1 MEGGPAPAA
10 AAAYRELLERAR
22 TDPAVVGVVV
32 FGSTAAGP
40 YATPAS
46 DVDAFVIVD
55 GSDED
60 ARAWST
66 PHGSPVEVWSMT
78 LDEFR
83 AHALPGDA
91 SEWNRPALIRA
102 RVDLDALGGDIG
114 RIVDRKRRLTGDEA
128 RRVAAHELDGAI
140 NSLDRALRSAE
151 NGRELAARLDA
162 QESIGPVLRFAFAV
176 EGRVRP
182 FNKWLAFELE
192 TEPLRT
198 PAFDGLLARVEG
210 LALEPTAER
219 LRDTFR
225 MLEAAGREAGHGAV
239 VDGWEPDVPWLRGEA
254 AYRS

>member
-1 MEGGPAPAA
+1 MADADDPLD
-10 AAAYRELLERAR
+10 AYERLLERAR
-22 TDPAVVGVVV
+22 ADRAVVGVVV
-32 FGSTAAGP
+32 FGSRAAGP
-40 YATPAS
+40 FVTAGS

-55 GSDED
+55 GTRET
-60 ARAWST
+60 ARAWRT

-78 LDEFR
+78 VDEFR

-91 SEWNRPALIRA
+91 FEWNRPALIRA
-102 RVDLDALGGDIG
+102 RVDVDKLGGEIG

-128 RRVAAHELDGAI
+128 SEVAASELDGAI
-140 NSLDRALRSAE
+140 NSIYRALRSAE

-162 QESIGPVLRFAFAV
+162 QESIDPLLRFAFAV

-198 PAFDGLLARVEG
+198 PAFDGLLARVER
-210 LALEPTAER
+210 LALDPTAER
-219 LRDTFR
+219 LHDTFR
-225 MLEAAGREAGHGAV
+225 MLETAGRDAGHGAV

-254 AYRS
+254 TYRSA